1 MNLKELN
8 KLIESVKEDKE
19 LSEFYT
25 EKKKQLIERLN
36 NDILNNLKDIDLFE
50 YLFLCPEHIQNLV
63 KVFNCGIITAE
74 QLSNELTKF
83 GYICNYNFDNSA
95 HELKKV
101 I

>member
-36 NDILNNLKDIDLFE
+36 NDIT
-50 YLFLCPEHIQNLV
+50 V
-63 KVFNCGIITAE
+63 V
-74 QLSNELTKF
+74 
-83 GYICNYNFDNSA
+83 
-95 HELKKV
+95 
-101 I
+101 